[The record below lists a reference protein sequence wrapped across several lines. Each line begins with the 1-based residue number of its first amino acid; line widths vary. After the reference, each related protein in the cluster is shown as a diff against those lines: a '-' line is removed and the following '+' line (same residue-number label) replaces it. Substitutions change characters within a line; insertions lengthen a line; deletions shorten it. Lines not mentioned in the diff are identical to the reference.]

1 MKIVLQNV
9 LKAEIVINGEI
20 YSKINKGYLLLVS
33 FALNDNK
40 EIVKKMAL
48 KISKLR
54 LFMDENGKTNL
65 SLKDVNGEILSVS
78 QFTLYGDVKDG
89 NRPSFTKCAKFEDA
103 KIFYDYFNECLKELN
118 IQYKTGVFGEDMKIS
133 LINDGP
139 FTLILDS
146 HEVIK

>member
-9 LKAEIVINGEI
+9 LKAEVTINGEI
-20 YSKINKGYLLLVS
+20 YSKINRGYLLLVS
-33 FALNDNK
+33 FTLNDNK
-40 EIVKKMAL
+40 EIIKKMAL

-65 SLKDVNGEILSVS
+65 SLKEVNGEILSVS
-78 QFTLYGDVKDG
+78 QFTLYGDVREG
-89 NRPSFTKCAKFEDA
+89 NRPSFTKSAKFEDA

-118 IQYKTGVFGEDMKIS
+118 IPYKTGVFGEDMKIS

-146 HEVIK
+146 EEVIK